1 MRLHKHILHQAVLR
15 TLMIFVSLV
24 LVLTVSVTSSS
35 SFTAPSAA
43 QPYLSTAGQSAQST
57 SDAGSLVSE
66 FDVNGMKLLVK
77 RRPGSQTVA
86 TGLFIRGGALN
97 INAENA
103 GIETL
108 MLDLVSEASQNFP
121 RERLRAELASMGSS
135 ITYGINSDYS
145 ALTLAST
152 RGNFDR
158 SWEMFADVALRPSFN
173 ADDFARVKSRIITG
187 LQSQDDVPD
196 SLLQEV
202 QARAAYV
209 GHPYLNDT
217 HGTVESV
224 GRLTLEDV
232 KRYHQQIMQTSRLL
246 MVVVGDLD
254 PQQLQKKVTASFGKL
269 ARGNYHPTAIP
280 QLLFTSP
287 SVDVTPRQ
295 LPTNYIQGIF
305 SAPSLTSA
313 DIYAMR
319 IASSILRD
327 RVFNEVR
334 VKRNLSYAPNAFL
347 GSQGAN
353 TGGIYVTAV
362 DANQA
367 VKVMLNEINRLQR
380 EPISS
385 DDIKGVAQQYL
396 TEYYLGQETNAAQAG
411 EVAMYELIGGGW
423 RNSLTYI
430 DRLRAVT
437 PEDVQR
443 VSKTYMR
450 NLHFVV
456 IGNPNSIDKT
466 IFTAQTGD

>member
-1 MRLHKHILHQAVLR
+1 MRLSKHSLHQVLLR
-15 TLMIFVSLV
+15 TAMVAVSLV
-24 LVLTVSVTSSS
+24 LVVVVGVGSSLS
-35 SFTAPSAA
+35 HTAPA
-43 QPYLSTAGQSAQST
+43 QPYLNTTGQT
-57 SDAGSLVSE
+57 LKPVSDQGTLVSE

-86 TGLFIRGGALN
+86 TGLFIRGGSLN

-121 RERLRAELASMGSS
+121 REKLRTELASMGSS

-158 SWEMFADVALRPSFN
+158 SWEMFADVAIRPSFA

-187 LQSQDDVPD
+187 LQGQDDVPD

-202 QARAAYV
+202 QARVTYV

-224 GRLTLEDV
+224 GRITLEDV
-232 KRYHQQIMQTSRLL
+232 KRYHQQIMQSSRLV
-246 MVVVGDLD
+246 MVIVGDLD
-254 PQQLQKKVTASFGKL
+254 PQQLEKKVAASFGKL
-269 ARGNYHPTAIP
+269 TRGNYQASPIP
-280 QLLFTSP
+280 QFSFTSP
-287 SVDVTPRQ
+287 AVDVTSRQ
-295 LPTNYIQGIF
+295 LPTNYVQGIF
-305 SAPSLTSA
+305 AAPSLTSP

-327 RVFNEVR
+327 RVFYEVR

-367 VKVMLNEINRLQR
+367 VKVMLNEISRLQH
-380 EPISS
+380 EPIKS

-411 EVAMYELIGGGW
+411 ELAMYELIGGGW

-456 IGNPNSIDKT
+456 IGDPNRVDKA
-466 IFTAQTGD
+466 IFTAQTGG